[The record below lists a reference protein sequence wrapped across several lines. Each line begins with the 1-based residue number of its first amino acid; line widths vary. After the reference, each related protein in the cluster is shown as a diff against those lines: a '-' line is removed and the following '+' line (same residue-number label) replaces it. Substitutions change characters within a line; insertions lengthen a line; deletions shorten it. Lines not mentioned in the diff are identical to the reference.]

1 MAQDAKSVV
10 TKKAVGLKFY
20 DASFVNEYG
29 KIESLRAQRYNSNFS
44 LVLMN
49 LESSDKRTTDN
60 DTVDLIK
67 KMSGAVLD
75 SMRTCDVVGL
85 IEDRQVAAI
94 LPETDY
100 FGSLIA
106 IRKLSK
112 TINACIAKENM
123 PYTAVLSQATFPK
136 DGKGYGA
143 LLSTASKRMQDK
155 KDSIWEKREFKDKL
169 FWEIIA
175 DITTSSIVGFDNS
188 TYEAGGGNQL
198 DEHFIDQVNDL
209 ILKEV
214 MQSPFKRGILYVV
227 SKKINGSNP
236 VVNSLSHVG
245 SLSTKVFLVGQ
256 VEDNLRDIK
265 NASPLFLDDPRLRES
280 FFTFY
285 LTEESGYAMIC
296 KENWGSTFSCF
307 HTADKYLV
315 DGLIHKFQIEYVLQ
329 EQL

>member
-1 MAQDAKSVV
+1 
-10 TKKAVGLKFY
+10 
-20 DASFVNEYG
+20 
-29 KIESLRAQRYNSNFS
+29 
-44 LVLMN
+44 
-49 LESSDKRTTDN
+49 
-60 DTVDLIK
+60 
-67 KMSGAVLD
+67 MSGSVLD

-85 IEDRQVAAI
+85 IEDRQVVAI

-112 TINACIAKENM
+112 TVSSCIAKENM
-123 PYTAVLSQATFPK
+123 PYSAVLSQATFPK

-155 KDSIWEKREFKDKL
+155 KESIWEKREFKDKL

-175 DITTSSIVGFDNS
+175 DITNTSITGFDNA

-198 DEHFIDQVNDL
+198 NENFIDQVNEL

-214 MQSPFKRGILYVV
+214 MQSPYKRGILYIV
-227 SKKINGSNP
+227 SKKVNGSNP

-285 LTEESGYAMIC
+285 LTEDSGYAMIC